1 MLRTD
6 RLGADFPGRCLV
18 EDLTVGFSAGEVWG
32 VLGRN
37 GSGKSTLLGM
47 LAGVRAPSRGKV
59 LLEGTPLDA
68 VPRRELATRIGIL
81 FQEEAAQFW
90 GSAREYVLLGRHPHA
105 RGLFAWGPGDQSIAD
120 AELARQNLD
129 GLAGRAFASLSGGER
144 QRVRAAALFAQ
155 RPRVYLLDEPLQ
167 HLDLP
172 HQVRLMEALVAHARA
187 GAAVIIVMHDLV
199 LAGRYCSHFLLLHG
213 DGRFVAGPRAEVF
226 DAQRLGELY
235 GYPLDATEMGGER
248 VLLPRSGAGG
258 HV

>member
-1 MLRTD
+1 SPPTPTL
-6 RLGADFPGRCLV
+6 FPY
-18 EDLTVGFSAGEVWG
+18 T
-32 VLGRN
+32 
-37 GSGKSTLLGM
+37 TLF
-47 LAGVRAPSRGKV
+47 RS
-59 LLEGTPLDA
+59 
-68 VPRRELATRIGIL
+68 
-81 FQEEAAQFW
+81 
-90 GSAREYVLLGRHPHA
+90 
-105 RGLFAWGPGDQSIAD
+105 
-120 AELARQNLD
+120 
-129 GLAGRAFASLSGGER
+129 GRAFASLSGGER

-172 HQVRLMEALVAHARA
+172 HQVGLMEALVAHARA

-213 DGRFVAGPRAEVF
+213 DGRFVAGPRAGVF

-235 GYPLDATEMGGER
+235 GYPLDAAELGSER